1 VIRDASHQNIFATL
15 NPQSMDAGL
24 DGVTTLR
31 CVVRRMTPLAG
42 VFDEDIIISDTT
54 SNDVFDTTTDRA
66 SIGPQP
72 MNS

>member
-1 VIRDASHQNIFATL
+1 
-15 NPQSMDAGL
+15 MDAGL

-54 SNDVFDTTTDRA
+54 SNDVFDTTTDHA

-72 MNS
+72 MDS